1 MAGVVDESHCRGLG
15 LNAEGFQRVEK
26 FRAGEI
32 VILRYLKAMRAQG
45 RSDGRRVGHG
55 IIQLG
60 EVPVVVLADNESEA
74 CLRDSVKAA
83 GDQA

>member
-1 MAGVVDESHCRGLG
+1 M
-15 LNAEGFQRVEK
+15 
-26 FRAGEI
+26 
-32 VILRYLKAMRAQG
+32 LRYLKAMRAQG

-74 CLRDSVKAA
+74 GLRDSVKAA